1 MHSWCR
7 KGHVRDEWVSV
18 HYVKAKSDEPSF
30 SSQNKELDSEDLDF
44 DNVDFSKFIVTEDI
58 EETESPLDKS
68 EEEILEDS
76 PNELVEEIIISE

>member
-1 MHSWCR
+1 M
-7 KGHVRDEWVSV
+7 RDEWISV
-18 HYVKAKSDEPSF
+18 HYVKAKNDEPSF
-30 SSQNKELDSEDLDF
+30 SSQNLGSEDLDF

-76 PNELVEEIIISE
+76 PNEIVDEIEISE